1 MGKYIPQLGDVIM
14 DNGIPMVVV
23 TIKNHECIG
32 DCSYDREYFICEE
45 EYICKCGCLSC
56 MDEMKQ
62 HGRWIRIQ
70 GVEFPN
76 IEQAEGY
83 APYEIIP
90 IESYKFRQ
98 KKAKT
103 VITYE

>member
-14 DNGIPMVVV
+14 DNGIPMIVV
-23 TIKNHECIG
+23 TIKNHERIG

-62 HGRWIRIQ
+62 HGRWVFLLTCLLR
-70 GVEFPN
+70 GMTGSVRNRREKSVYFYSHASC
-76 IEQAEGY
+76 EA
-83 APYEIIP
+83 
-90 IESYKFRQ
+90 
-98 KKAKT
+98 
-103 VITYE
+103 

>member
-1 MGKYIPQLGDVIM
+1 
-14 DNGIPMVVV
+14 
-23 TIKNHECIG
+23 
-32 DCSYDREYFICEE
+32 
-45 EYICKCGCLSC
+45 

-62 HGRWIRIQ
+62 HGRWVRIQ

-103 VITYE
+103 IITYE

>member
-14 DNGIPMVVV
+14 DNGIPMIVV
-23 TIKNHECIG
+23 TIKNHERIG

-62 HGRWIRIQ
+62 HGRWIRIE

-76 IEQAEGY
+76 IEQAEGC
-83 APYEIIP
+83 APYVVMRSEFYNFRMKK
-90 IESYKFRQ
+90 SKNKNKYK
-98 KKAKT
+98 
-103 VITYE
+103 